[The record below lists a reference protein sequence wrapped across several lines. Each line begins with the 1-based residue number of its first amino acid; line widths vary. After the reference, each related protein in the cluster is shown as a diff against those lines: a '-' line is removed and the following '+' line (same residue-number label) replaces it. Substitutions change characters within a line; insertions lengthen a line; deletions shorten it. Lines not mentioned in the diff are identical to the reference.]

1 MNIWAFVYILHCDYI
16 YAEAAV
22 NIYNVIYLARSFRL
36 LSYLSEIEAFAVIGN
51 TANRLTRPF
60 ASMVFTLYTV
70 YYIYAN
76 LGMVFFSAS
85 ITTTSI

>member
-1 MNIWAFVYILHCDYI
+1 VYILHFDYI

-22 NIYNVIYLARSFRL
+22 NMYSVIFLARSFRL
-36 LSYLSEIEAFAVIGN
+36 LTYLSEIEAFAVIGN
-51 TANRLTRPF
+51 TFNRLTRPF

-76 LGMVFFSAS
+76 LGMVLFSAT